1 MAIAPLNKFI
11 TIAVPVAPGEQTVYT
26 APTGVSSIV
35 LYASVSNVGIGGTY
49 PKVTFT
55 HRRTSTASKT
65 SGNVRNTRVVK
76 NAEIP
81 PEDSLV
87 VIDGRLVLER
97 SALLRDS
104 VVISGV
110 QTGITTITNVGYSS
124 ETGIATVTTYNAH
137 GFNVNDEVTMSGI
150 AFTCGGY
157 SGSITTSI
165 FPEPQRGFTIDSIIG
180 NVGTSKTFVID
191 AGKVNI
197 PHTYLPA
204 VHNFV
209 SAVTNSVTVVSGTA
223 SGPFTP
229 TDATYDGATGVLT
242 LTIPGHGLNNTN
254 TISIAD
260 YGLTFRCS
268 MDNYLTDHPYPRPT
282 DPASTSNSQLN
293 NGVLGIG
300 NTTTN
305 TFEVN
310 VGVSPSGGRVGPLQ
324 MELIMSILENS
335 TT

>member
-124 ETGIATVTTYNAH
+124 ITGIATVTTYNAH

-165 FPEPQRGFTIDSIIG
+165 FPEPQRGFTVDSIIG

-204 VHNFV
+204 IHSFQ
-209 SAVTNSVTVVSGTA
+209 SAVTNSVTVVSG
-223 SGPFTP
+223 SGGPFTP
-229 TDATYDGATGVLT
+229 TNATYDGATGVLV
-242 LTIPGHGLNNTN
+242 LTIANHGLSNGN

-293 NGVLGIG
+293 NGVLTIS
-300 NTTTN
+300 NATTN